1 MSKKK
6 SFIMFLDRKEEIN
19 MLTDEQSGKLFKAIF
34 EYVDSGAEPDFSELA
49 LAILFSIFKSQID
62 ANTEKYAKVCER
74 RSENQKKRW
83 EKQREMQH
91 GTKDTN
97 VYNDIQQYTK
107 STETVTET
115 ENNKE
120 ETVAEQEPETKPA
133 KKKQDFS
140 AEFDEVWNL
149 YPKKQ
154 GKKQAGKAYE
164 KARKAGVEKETII
177 NGIQAYCENI
187 REKNIDQKYIKH
199 GSTWFNQECWNDVYD
214 MQKQQNQDEPDL
226 YEQIWDSL

>member
-6 SFIMFLDRKEEIN
+6 SFVMYLDRKKEID
-19 MLTDEQSGKLFKAIF
+19 MLTDEQAGELLKAIF
-34 EYVDSGAEPDFSELA
+34 NYADSGEEPDFSELA
-49 LAILFSIFKSQID
+49 LTILFSVFKSQMD
-62 ANTEKYAKVCER
+62 LNYEKYVAKTERNRKYYQSKKEKSDKLRQSQSNSVCV
-74 RSENQKKRW
+74 
-83 EKQREMQH
+83 
-91 GTKDTN
+91 TAD
-97 VYNDIQQYTK
+97 
-107 STETVTET
+107 ETVTET
-115 ENNKE
+115 ENNAE
-120 ETVAEQEPETKPA
+120 ETVAEQEPETKPV

-154 GKKQAGKAYE
+154 GKKQAENAYE